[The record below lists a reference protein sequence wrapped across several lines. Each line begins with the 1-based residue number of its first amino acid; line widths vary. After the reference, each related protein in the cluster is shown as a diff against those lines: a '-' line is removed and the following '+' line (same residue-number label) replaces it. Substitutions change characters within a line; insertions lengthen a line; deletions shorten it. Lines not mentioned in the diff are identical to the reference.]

1 MYGKDEILRSFELLK
16 EELKSKSEPQNEG
29 APEIILIEHDDYHA
43 SYIGKTADGRQFF
56 FAPIF
61 MPGGD
66 EFVTLFLFDDEGNLV
81 ESKIENFG
89 PRETFDREKARAL
102 RSEWLAQLGT
112 LEYQDIRVKPFAV
125 EHGGEMFGMI
135 PTKYEDY
142 WVVEVLPGN
151 VMAFTE
157 PWDSGIYDT

>member
-1 MYGKDEILRSFELLK
+1 MSEKDEILRSFELLK
-16 EELKSKSEPQNEG
+16 EELKAKTEPQNEG
-29 APEIILIEHDDYHA
+29 APEIISIEHDDYHA
-43 SYIGKTADGRQFF
+43 SLIGRTADGRQFF
-56 FAPIF
+56 VAPIF
-61 MPGGD
+61 VPGGD
-66 EFVTLFLFDDEGNLV
+66 EFVNLFLFDDEGNLL
-81 ESKIENFG
+81 ESRIENLG
-89 PRETFDREKARAL
+89 PRETFDIEKARAL
-102 RSEWLAQLGT
+102 RGEWLAQLGE

-125 EHGGEMFGMI
+125 EQGGEMFGMI